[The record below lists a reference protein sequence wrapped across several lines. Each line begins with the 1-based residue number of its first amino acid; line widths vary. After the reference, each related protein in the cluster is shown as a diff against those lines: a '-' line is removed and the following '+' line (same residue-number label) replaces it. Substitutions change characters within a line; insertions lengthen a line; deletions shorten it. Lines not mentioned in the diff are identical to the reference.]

1 MDMWASTK
9 TVRIIRLAAVATQ
22 LAAVAIAVTPI
33 EPGTCNKKAGKKKP
47 AGKSGLN
54 PIH

>member
-9 TVRIIRLAAVATQ
+9 TVRIIRL
-22 LAAVAIAVTPI
+22 LAAAATRWPVLGQRVPLF
-33 EPGTCNKKAGKKKP
+33 AGKKKP